1 MTKSPVAKYFNG
13 LVFDQRFIMMILMVI
28 FLMMPL

>member
-1 MTKSPVAKYFNG
+1 MTKIPVAIYLSG